1 MICLLNLTDLLFFQ
15 ECVVHVIDIYFWKNI
30 VEQMFF
36 IIFQMFLMGIRFGKK
51 TFARNA

>member
-36 IIFQMFLMGIRFGKK
+36 IILQMFLMDIRFGRK
-51 TFARNA
+51 TFAGNV

>member
-1 MICLLNLTDLLFFQ
+1 MICLLNLTDLLFSQ

-36 IIFQMFLMGIRFGKK
+36 IILKMFLMGIRFGKK